1 MVWQTPSRE
10 AWVTRAAIATAWQ
23 VRVVLRSGREGA
35 VWTLSD
41 EQSAVLERLWTE
53 LQPAAAPPRPTPDL
67 SYAGLLVNQGAVE
80 FLVHAIDVERRD
92 ETTSEHRHD
101 LGRHIEALLL
111 ASAPEGSMRRPA

>member
-1 MVWQTPSRE
+1 M
-10 AWVTRAAIATAWQ
+10 TRAAIATTWQ

-35 VWTLSD
+35 TWTLSD
-41 EQSAVLERLWTE
+41 DQSAALDRLWTE
-53 LQPAAAPPRPTPDL
+53 LPPATAPPRPTPDL

-92 ETTSEHRHD
+92 QATCEHRHD

-111 ASAPEGSMRRPA
+111 ASAPAGSMRRPA

>member
-1 MVWQTPSRE
+1 M
-10 AWVTRAAIATAWQ
+10 TRAAIATAWQ

-35 VWTLSD
+35 AWTLSD
-41 EQSAVLERLWTE
+41 EQSAALERLWMA
-53 LQPAAAPPRPTPDL
+53 LPPAAGPPRPIPHL

-92 ETTSEHRHD
+92 EAASEHRHD

>member
-10 AWVTRAAIATAWQ
+10 ASVTRAAIATAWQ

-35 VWTLSD
+35 AWTLSD
-41 EQSAVLERLWTE
+41 EQSAALERLWTG
-53 LQPAAAPPRPTPDL
+53 LPPRPTPDL
-67 SYAGLLVNQGAVE
+67 SYAGLLVSQGAVE

-92 ETTSEHRHD
+92 DATSEHRHD